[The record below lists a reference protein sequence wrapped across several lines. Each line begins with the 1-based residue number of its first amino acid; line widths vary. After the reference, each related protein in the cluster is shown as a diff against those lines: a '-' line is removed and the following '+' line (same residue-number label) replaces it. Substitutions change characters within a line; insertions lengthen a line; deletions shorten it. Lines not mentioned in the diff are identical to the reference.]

1 MRSKLVTRRNTEPL
15 ADYGFF
21 GPDSVTWKVWGTA
34 TSFALGFMRS
44 VSIEQLDPNLN
55 AAVLDGGD
63 VYGRTR
69 TRYDRTLHYF
79 ALVMFGDSLTAT
91 KASNVLVK
99 IHAKAVGDDPVTG
112 GRYDANNPDSQLWI
126 HMTAWHSILKCY
138 EMYGPGK
145 LAPAD
150 EDRYWAECRVAAE
163 LQTINL
169 TDVPRNREE
178 VRAYFAAWRPRLAG
192 SEQAQQM
199 MDFLFDT
206 TEAAL
211 GPMPGRLSWLRR
223 AIVRWHR
230 LAIIATLPRYQRRLA
245 GVRQSRLTDAIV
257 VPVTRWLYK
266 PFFWRTIQPLLAT
279 FVRWS
284 SPSTLPVVAPMFLR
298 IAPRDPRTYTPSQAR
313 ERLEILPAREE
324 YARFLGVLE
333 QRRRAGARTLAELGV
348 GPDTAESRELIGPTA

>member
-1 MRSKLVTRRNTEPL
+1 MRLRLVTPGTVEPL

-21 GPDSVTWKVWGTA
+21 GPDSVTWKVWGSA
-34 TSFALGFMRS
+34 TSFALGFMRA

-63 VYGRTR
+63 VYRRTR

-79 ALVMFGDSLTAT
+79 ALVSFGDSSTAT
-91 KASNVLVK
+91 RAANVLVK
-99 IHAKAVGDDPVTG
+99 IHSKAVGDDPVTG

-145 LAPAD
+145 LTRV
-150 EDRYWAECRVAAE
+150 EEGRYWAECRVAAE
-163 LQTINL
+163 LQTINSE
-169 TDVPRNREE
+169 DVPRSRDE
-178 VRAYFAAWRPRLAG
+178 VHAYFAAWRPRLAG

-199 MDFLFDT
+199 MDFLFNT
-206 TEAAL
+206 TESAMGPTPRGL
-211 GPMPGRLSWLRR
+211 GWLRR

-230 LAIIATLPRYQRRLA
+230 WAIIATLPRYQRRLA
-245 GVRQSRLTDAIV
+245 GVRQPRLADAIV
-257 VPVTRWLYK
+257 VPITRWLYK
-266 PFFWRTIQPLLAT
+266 PFFWRAAQPLLAT

-284 SPSTLPVVAPMFLR
+284 SPSTLGVVAPMFLH
-298 IAPRDPRTYTPSQAR
+298 IAPRDPRTYTPAQAR
-313 ERLEILPAREE
+313 ERLAILAPREE

-333 QRRRAGARTLAELGV
+333 QRRQAGASTPEQLGV
-348 GPDTAESRELIGPTA
+348 GPQTPESRELIGPTA